1 MKNKIIGL
9 LIIGVIVFATFKA
22 GMVAGAAS
30 ATPGTTQDPLITQS
44 YLEKRLSEI
53 GTESQSGSASYR
65 KISVAKGSELVVEDG
80 SEFVLYSGEGVVQ
93 GEKGVMNLCAGSI
106 EEKGNTTELYQ
117 NYLALSSESG
127 IKATKS
133 CIIYVKG
140 SYTIKR

>member
-9 LIIGVIVFATFKA
+9 FIIGIIAFATFKV

-53 GTESQSGSASYR
+53 GTQGQSKTVSY
-65 KISVAKGSELVVEDG
+65 KKVSVAKDSELIVEEG
-80 SEFVLYSGEGVVQ
+80 SEFVLYTGEGVIK
-93 GEKGVMNLCAGSI
+93 GEKGLMNLCAGSI
-106 EEKGNTTELYQ
+106 ESKGDTTELYQ

-127 IKATKS
+127 IKATQS